1 MLQEILSRLAQEK
14 NNPCI
19 TISLNTHRTHPDNTH
34 DKALLKNLCKEAED
48 RLTKEF
54 DKRMIIPLLEKLK
67 QAKDDIDV
75 NYNLESLHIFI
86 SKDTKEIIKSTW
98 PSQSDRVFIS
108 NSFVIRPLIK
118 AFNRSEEYFILLMSQ
133 SGVHLYE
140 VLNDAVVD
148 EINNDDFP
156 FAENPY
162 VLTNSKQISD
172 PKKVDNVVREFLNQ
186 VDKALVIVHNQS
198 GLRCVVICT
207 EDNFSRLMQVADK
220 PGVYIG
226 YASINYN
233 NTAKHFIVSQAWEI
247 IKELQKQRRKEAIS
261 EMKEAVS
268 QSKVHTDLQ
277 DVYRA
282 AKEGRGDLLIISES
296 YAQPVKFTGD
306 FSFTLEEDA
315 NQPGVVDDITSDI
328 AWEVL
333 SKKGRIVF
341 ISKEEMN
348 EFGNIALKIRF

>member
-1 MLQEILSRLAQEK
+1 MQQEILSRLAQER
-14 NNPCI
+14 NDPCI

-34 DKALLKNLCKEAED
+34 DKVLLKNLFNEAEN
-48 RLTKEF
+48 RLTKDY
-54 DKRMIIPLLEKLK
+54 DKRMIVPLLEKLK
-67 QAKDDIDV
+67 HVQDEIDV
-75 NYNLESLHIFI
+75 NYNLDSLHIFI

-98 PSQSDRVFIS
+98 PSQSARVVIS
-108 NSFVIRPLIK
+108 NSFDVRPLIK
-118 AFNRSEEYFILLMSQ
+118 AFNRSEEYFILLLSQ

-140 VLNDAVVD
+140 ALNDAIIK
-148 EINNDDFP
+148 EIENDDFP

-162 VLTNSKQISD
+162 VLTNREQISD
-172 PKKVDNVVREFLNQ
+172 PKKVDNTVREFLNQ
-186 VDKALVIVHNQS
+186 VDKALVKVHNQT

-233 NTAKHFIVSQAWEI
+233 NTAKHFIASQSWEI
-247 IKELQKQRRKEAIS
+247 IKELQKNRRTEALS

-277 DVYRA
+277 DIYRA
-282 AKEGRGDLLIISES
+282 AKEGRGDLLIVNET
-296 YAQPVKFTGD
+296 YAQPVKFTGE
-306 FSFTLEEDA
+306 FSFALSEDA
-315 NQPGVVDDITSDI
+315 VQPDVVDDITSDI
-328 AWEVL
+328 AWEVI
-333 SKKGRIVF
+333 SKKGRVVF
-341 ISKEEMN
+341 ISKEELK